1 MATVTKRRSTMAQ
14 LSALFGLLWNG
25 RPCFWRR
32 TMLSIV
38 AASDVGTLRQNNED
52 YFLIADLARP
62 TLAAHGN
69 DAFGDT
75 IAARPVLLVAD
86 GMGGAAGGEV
96 ASAMAATIIWSQLA
110 QASRSRRLRTPQWL
124 RRSLL
129 EAFRVANDRI
139 RACAAKSPEL
149 TGMGTTATAAVVL
162 NSELYVGHVGD
173 CRTYLVRDGR
183 AQRLTTDHSVL
194 QYLIDTG
201 AAGEVDASDGRGHAL
216 LRALGP
222 EADVP
227 VDVTRARLRHGDIVV
242 MCSDGVWSAV
252 ADDEIAD
259 VVSARREL
267 RAACEALLTLAND
280 RGGRDNATVLVGR
293 FEATS
298 WRRDETA
305 FAS

>member
-1 MATVTKRRSTMAQ
+1 
-14 LSALFGLLWNG
+14 
-25 RPCFWRR
+25 
-32 TMLSIV
+32 
-38 AASDVGTLRQNNED
+38 
-52 YFLIADLARP
+52 
-62 TLAAHGN
+62 
-69 DAFGDT
+69 
-75 IAARPVLLVAD
+75 
-86 GMGGAAGGEV
+86 
-96 ASAMAATIIWSQLA
+96 
-110 QASRSRRLRTPQWL
+110 
-124 RRSLL
+124 
-129 EAFRVANDRI
+129 VANDRI

-162 NSELYVGHVGD
+162 TASCTWVTSATAARIWSATAGQ
-173 CRTYLVRDGR
+173 
-183 AQRLTTDHSVL
+183 QRLTTDHSVL

-267 RAACEALLTLAND
+267 RA
-280 RGGRDNATVLVGR
+280 
-293 FEATS
+293 
-298 WRRDETA
+298 RRA
-305 FAS
+305 RRC